1 MPTLLNV
8 TVDSVVRHWI
18 SLMVEDEAVIQEGLG
33 HAVGQKLRV
42 FYVYDGILGSRDPEW
57 IQGSLNVLVGMF
69 QGIGLVANIAK
80 LKTMA
85 CHPGVIRSGM

>member
-1 MPTLLNV
+1 M
-8 TVDSVVRHWI
+8 
-18 SLMVEDEAVIQEGLG
+18 EDKAVIEDRLV
-33 HAVGQKLRV
+33 HAVVHILGV
-42 FYVYDGILGSRDPEW
+42 FYADYWILGSQDKEW

>member
-57 IQGSLNVLVGMF
+57 IQGSLNVLVRLFWLYQVGG
-69 QGIGLVANIAK
+69 QSCE
-80 LKTMA
+80 LK
-85 CHPGVIRSGM
+85 RQ